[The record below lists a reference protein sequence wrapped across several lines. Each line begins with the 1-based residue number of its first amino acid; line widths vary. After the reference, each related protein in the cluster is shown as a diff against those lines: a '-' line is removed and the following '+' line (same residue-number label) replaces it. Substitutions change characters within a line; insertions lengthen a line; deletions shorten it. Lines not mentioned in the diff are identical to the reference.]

1 MKRMKKILL
10 AVLFGLFSGAALA
23 AETVEVW
30 KTATCGCCGKWI
42 EHLQAAGFQ
51 VRFRNVDDL
60 DAARSRN
67 GVPRALGS
75 CHTARVGGYAL
86 EGHVPAA
93 DVRRLLRERPK
104 AAGLAVPGMP
114 SDAPGMDGRRGAPYE
129 VLLFDSSGG
138 ARVYSRYGR

>member
-1 MKRMKKILL
+1 MRKIILAIALALL
-10 AVLFGLFSGAALA
+10 AGVAAA

-30 KTATCGCCGKWI
+30 KSASCGCCGKWI
-42 EHLQAAGFQ
+42 EHLQGAGFQ

-67 GVPRALGS
+67 GVPRALAS
-75 CHTARVGGYAL
+75 CHTARVGGYAI

-93 DVRRLLRERPK
+93 DIRKLLRDRPK

-114 SDAPGMDGRRGAPYE
+114 SSAPGMDGPGAPYE
-129 VLLFDSSGG
+129 VLLFDAQGS
-138 ARVYSRYGR
+138 ARPWSRYRR